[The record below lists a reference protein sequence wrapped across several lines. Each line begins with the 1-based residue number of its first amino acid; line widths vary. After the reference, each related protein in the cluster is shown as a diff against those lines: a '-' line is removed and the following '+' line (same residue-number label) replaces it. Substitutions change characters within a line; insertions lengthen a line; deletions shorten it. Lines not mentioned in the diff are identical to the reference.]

1 MRSAFFR
8 EPKHLSV
15 PISLGARMGMRTKK
29 IFVLVTKPYLPPAH
43 SRKHGFLSMFDAQ
56 EGGYDLGWGK
66 FSSFTRVG
74 RGGIFLF
81 RGPWVSG
88 RGPPGSRGGP
98 WEPYDVTLRRP
109 ATRPLLTLA
118 WLFLQPEGVGEG
130 GDAGVGG
137 LMWPFARLPASN
149 TCLWQNLI
157 LASKVSK

>member
-1 MRSAFFR
+1 MLFFVNQNICQFPFLWER
-8 EPKHLSV
+8 EWGWEL
-15 PISLGARMGMRTKK
+15 KK

-137 LMWPFARLPASN
+137 LMWPFARLPASS
-149 TCLWQNLI
+149 TCLWQTFI